1 MRGAL
6 LAVVLLAAG
15 CTPRDFLYQPRGDE
29 LDALTRVATGFAEG
43 ALTADQLDVDGRKAL
58 LIFGA
63 SLAYEKRERVRAAVD
78 QVNVRVV
85 LSLAF
90 QVLGAWSVDQ
100 SDAMIGSTLEEQSQ
114 ALDAELSREFGVSAQ
129 QLLGGK
135 GDVLSALVTQLK
147 ESREEAAARLVT
159 SLKGDLPPACR
170 LTKWLVSYDVG
181 LLRFTTWEHAD
192 RSKTFAAWKK
202 RARSLHLAEVVCEGK
217 SGVVLLSR
225 DDEHPS
231 PRVVAWR
238 FSSAD
243 QHERLVGRLQAAL
256 KAR

>member
-1 MRGAL
+1 VRGAL

-85 LSLAF
+85 LALAF

-100 SDAMIGSTLEEQSQ
+100 SDAMIASTIEEQSK

-129 QLLGGK
+129 QMLGGK

-147 ESREEAAARLVT
+147 ESREESAARLLA
-159 SLKGDLPPACR
+159 SLKPEASCR
-170 LTKWLVSYDVG
+170 FTRWLVSYDVG

-202 RARSLHLAEVVCEGK
+202 RARSLHLGEVVCDGK
-217 SGVVLLSR
+217 SGVALFSR
-225 DDEHPS
+225 DDVHPS

-238 FSSAD
+238 FSSPD
-243 QHERLVGRLQAAL
+243 QHERLIGRLQAAL
-256 KAR
+256 KAP